1 MHKVTAILN
10 PHSFIYKDQW
20 LVLLNALI
28 SFNYSRI
35 CSNFFYHLRGI
46 TFISDTLFHGVGYIL
61 NFTVKVQNALVKK
74 AVVITAGHVNGV
86 LLV

>member
-1 MHKVTAILN
+1 MR
-10 PHSFIYKDQW
+10 S
-20 LVLLNALI
+20 
-28 SFNYSRI
+28 
-35 CSNFFYHLRGI
+35 I
-46 TFISDTLFHGVGYIL
+46 TFVSDILIHGVGYIQ

>member
-1 MHKVTAILN
+1 MAGSSKRVNNLRLQHNCK
-10 PHSFIYKDQW
+10 
-20 LVLLNALI
+20 
-28 SFNYSRI
+28 
-35 CSNFFYHLRGI
+35 NFFYNLRSI
-46 TFISDTLFHGVGYIL
+46 TFVSDILIHGVGYIQ

>member
-1 MHKVTAILN
+1 MAVSSKRVNNLRLQQN
-10 PHSFIYKDQW
+10 C
-20 LVLLNALI
+20 
-28 SFNYSRI
+28 R
-35 CSNFFYHLRGI
+35 NFFYRLRSI
-46 TFISDTLFHGVGYIL
+46 TFVSDILIYGVGYIQ